1 MSSIQL
7 ANQRSFGNIVSIKK
21 RKEAIEIE
29 VESEVVKESNLKE
42 VRWIWDATI
51 KILFDNKIESK
62 EELSKCEIE
71 FIKTIIKNPL
81 ALKNVETF
89 IKESIN

>member
-29 VESEVVKESNLKE
+29 VESDVVKESNLKE